1 MSLNTIDIVNIGT
14 GNIANLV
21 SAIEKLDINFNLCSK
36 PADFNNNKII
46 LPGVA
51 SFPEFMEKIKYN
63 KIDKII
69 FENLKKKIPILGIC
83 AGFQVLFEKSYEK
96 KKTLG
101 LGLLKGEFKLLK
113 NKDNSLHVGWNSCEI
128 KKKNKIFKGIKN
140 LTDFYFCHSY
150 ILKNFNEKD
159 VITFTKYNKEFPSS
173 VSKKIFLV
181 FSFILK
187 KVKIMV

>member
-1 MSLNTIDIVNIGT
+1 MHLIIIKMSLNTIDIVNIGT

-128 KKKNKIFKGIKN
+128 KKK
-140 LTDFYFCHSY
+140 
-150 ILKNFNEKD
+150 
-159 VITFTKYNKEFPSS
+159 
-173 VSKKIFLV
+173 
-181 FSFILK
+181 
-187 KVKIMV
+187 

>member
-69 FENLKKKIPILGIC
+69 FENLKKKNTNFGYMC
-83 AGFQVLFEKSYEK
+83 RFQVLF
-96 KKTLG
+96 
-101 LGLLKGEFKLLK
+101 
-113 NKDNSLHVGWNSCEI
+113 
-128 KKKNKIFKGIKN
+128 
-140 LTDFYFCHSY
+140 
-150 ILKNFNEKD
+150 
-159 VITFTKYNKEFPSS
+159 
-173 VSKKIFLV
+173 
-181 FSFILK
+181 
-187 KVKIMV
+187 